1 VRLRGR
7 VLHLSEDT
15 TMTTS
20 TTTQTAEASNSAA
33 SDARR
38 AAPHVRSAAPGDLAA
53 VEALLTAS
61 GLPLDGVR
69 EAFGTFVVAESG
81 TDLVG
86 VAGLEVCCDNALLR
100 SVAVRPEWRSHGVGR
115 ALVTRVISDA
125 ESRGIRALYLLTTT
139 ADRYFP
145 SFGFRTIT
153 RDEVPA
159 GVRATSE
166 FSGACCASATVM
178 CRACAG
184 SGVRGFAGS
193 QPHTRES

>member
-1 VRLRGR
+1 
-7 VLHLSEDT
+7 VLHLTEDT

-20 TTTQTAEASNSAA
+20 STTQRSGAQAESAV
-33 SDARR
+33 SPQQDVPRVR
-38 AAPHVRSAAPGDLAA
+38 TAAPADLAA

-61 GLPLDGVR
+61 GLPLDGVKD
-69 EAFGTFVVAESG
+69 ALATFVVAEQG

-125 ESRGIRALYLLTTT
+125 ESRGIHALYLLTTT

-145 SFGFRTIT
+145 SFGFRTIA
-153 RDEVPA
+153 RDDVPA
-159 GVRATSE
+159 DVRETAE
-166 FSGACCASATVM
+166 FREACPASATVM
-178 CRACAG
+178 CRECAG
-184 SGVRGFAGS
+184 ARVRDSLPPARDS
-193 QPHTRES
+193 